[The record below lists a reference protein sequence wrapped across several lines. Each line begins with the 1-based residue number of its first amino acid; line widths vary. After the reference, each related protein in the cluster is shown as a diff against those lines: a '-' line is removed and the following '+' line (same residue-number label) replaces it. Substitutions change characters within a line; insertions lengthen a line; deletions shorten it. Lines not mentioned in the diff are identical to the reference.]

1 MGDVLVLFVWFG
13 GIALAIVLAINA
25 IAWLVESQNDQ

>member
-13 GIALAIVLAINA
+13 AIALAIVLAINA
-25 IAWLVESQNDQ
+25 LAWFVENHDEP